1 MKTTV
6 EIPDALFREARIFA
20 AREGIP
26 LREVV
31 ERGLRI
37 VVSGRTVPVAKF
49 RLKTVTTVGEGLVC
63 EDDWATIRS
72 LAYEGHGG

>member
-6 EIPDALFREARIFA
+6 EIPDKLLREAKQYA

-31 ERGLRI
+31 ERGLL
-37 VVSGRTVPVAKF
+37 VALHGPPASSNRF
-49 RLKTVTTVGEGLVC
+49 RLKTIATKGEGLTVSH
-63 EDDWATIRS
+63 DWATIRS
-72 LAYEGHGG
+72 LIYEGRGE